1 MSSIREQIITAFVD
15 ALKAGTN
22 RPGPIFRSR
31 AEPLSARDQLPAF
44 VVYPT
49 EEECADEGSSIAMRV
64 LTLRV
69 ECLVAG
75 MPPQDEALDPL
86 LIYAVKTVFTDAN
99 LAARLFHLEEKHT
112 AWTFESSYEGVAA
125 AQLDFLVTYATTRGD
140 PEEDRTAH

>member
-1 MSSIREQIITAFVD
+1 MSSIREQIVTAFVD
-15 ALKAGTN
+15 ALKVGTN

-49 EEECADEGSSIAMRV
+49 EEECSDEGSSIAMRV

-75 MPPQDEALDPL
+75 MPPQDQALDPL
-86 LIYAVKTVFTDAN
+86 LVYAVKTVFADVN
-99 LAARLFHLEEKHT
+99 LQARLFHLEEKHT
-112 AWTFESSYEGVAA
+112 GWDFEKSYEGVAA
-125 AQLDFLVTYATTRGD
+125 AQLDFVATYTTTRGD